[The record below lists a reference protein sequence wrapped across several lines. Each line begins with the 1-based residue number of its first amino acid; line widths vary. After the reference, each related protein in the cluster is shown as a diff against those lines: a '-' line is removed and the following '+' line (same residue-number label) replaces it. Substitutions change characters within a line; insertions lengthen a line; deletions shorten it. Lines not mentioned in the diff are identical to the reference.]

1 MNKSMIDMRTIIKI
15 TLTIF
20 VITGLLSCQDEKNNS
35 ALDQERIDPSVVDN
49 PATGS
54 PSVSS
59 DARAVPVIEFEE
71 TRHHFGVIQSG
82 EKVTYSFSFRN
93 TGNAPLLISSA
104 KASCGC
110 TVPAYTREPVQP
122 GEAGSIEVTFDS
134 SGKSGME
141 SKNVTIISNTT
152 PNSTVLTIS
161 AEIINNEG

>member
-1 MNKSMIDMRTIIKI
+1 MRTTIQT
-15 TLTIF
+15 TLTICLIF
-20 VITGLLSCQDEKNNS
+20 GLLSCQQNEQSSNETKEK
-35 ALDQERIDPSVVDN
+35 IDPSVVDN
-49 PATGS
+49 PATGD
-54 PSVSS
+54 PSATN
-59 DARAVPVIEFEE
+59 DAKAVPVIEFKE

-82 EKVTYSFSFRN
+82 EKVSYSFRFKN
-93 TGNAPLLISSA
+93 TGTAPLLISSA

-122 GEAGSIEVTFDS
+122 GEEGNIEVTFDS

-161 AEIINNEG
+161 AEIMNDEAN